1 MSSANP
7 FSFLGGM
14 FLEIGAAIAVVA
26 FLWSPQQGDARTA
39 MYSPTKFREPQQY
52 SPAQFAT
59 APQTGYSEQAVR
71 NSWPARE
78 QDLFTQPV
86 PAPLQETPRFAGQN
100 WQEYKPSLPP
110 APEMFEQF
118 PQRQPAVAVARP
130 YVRPL
135 TGEQRYS
142 QPAYRTAENPRDDFH
157 SRY

>member
-1 MSSANP
+1 MSSTNP

-26 FLWSPQQGDARTA
+26 FLWPPQQGDARTA
-39 MYSPTKFREPQQY
+39 MYAPSSFPGAPQY

-59 APQTGYSEQAVR
+59 APQTGYAEQAVP

-78 QDLFTQPV
+78 QDLFTQPA
-86 PAPLQETPRFAGQN
+86 PAPLRETPRFAGQN
-100 WQEYKPSLPP
+100 WQEYKPLLPP
-110 APEMFEQF
+110 APESFEQF
-118 PQRQPAVAVARP
+118 SQRQPAVAVARP

-135 TGEQRYS
+135 TGEPRYS
-142 QPAYRTAENPRDDFH
+142 QPAYRTAETPRDDFY